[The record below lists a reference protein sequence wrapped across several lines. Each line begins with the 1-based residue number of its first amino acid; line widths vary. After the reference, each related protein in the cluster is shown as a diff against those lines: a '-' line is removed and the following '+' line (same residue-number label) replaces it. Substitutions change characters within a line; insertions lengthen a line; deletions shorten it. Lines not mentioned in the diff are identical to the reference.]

1 MTSTV
6 NSAMNQAMKK
16 AITDAIKT
24 LENKKY
30 DTTREDFLNL
40 LLGDMFTIL
49 FPGDSAVVPDAAP
62 PVAVKAKKPRAPR
75 KPKAPK
81 EDVNI
86 SRLNP
91 EQTKI
96 LKNALN
102 RKPEPKDKKALLE
115 YLNALDPEELG
126 EDASKTFAEHVADYI
141 AKKNAPAPAPVEVPM
156 HAADS
161 DVEMTDAAV
170 EDAEDRECIAVPYEG
185 KEYWV
190 DPVTLEVF
198 ETQGDVDVHVG
209 NVGLAKFA
217 KMKIT
222 PPEDEE

>member
-115 YLNALDPEELG
+115 YLNGLDPEELG

-141 AKKNAPAPAPVEVPM
+141 AKKNAPAPVEVPM

-170 EDAEDRECIAVPYEG
+170 EEMELIAVPHDG
-185 KEYWV
+185 QEYWV
-190 DPVTLEVF
+190 DPVTMKVY